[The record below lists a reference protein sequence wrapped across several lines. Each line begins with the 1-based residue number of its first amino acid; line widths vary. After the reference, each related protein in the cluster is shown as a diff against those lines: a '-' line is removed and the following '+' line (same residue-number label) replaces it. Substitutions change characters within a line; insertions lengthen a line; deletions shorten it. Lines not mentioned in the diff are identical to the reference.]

1 MLVCFFCTTTYEK
14 SPKVSF
20 SRNLSERKAVV
31 TIPEFFD
38 TVCLIVQVYS
48 EHLISMIAKSKHL
61 SQDLYHYTLVTLFS
75 YKFAHHTNTRLKR
88 Y

>member
-1 MLVCFFCTTTYEK
+1 MYD
-14 SPKVSF
+14 
-20 SRNLSERKAVV
+20 SRIFVK
-31 TIPEFFD
+31 
-38 TVCLIVQVYS
+38 CLYS